1 MADFENDYLIDGKS
15 LYSLRVID
23 LKEVL
28 TKRDVPYKK
37 NATKAQLQALVI
49 QYLNEANE
57 EKSSEDTIQSEETN
71 ESIGGANDIPKSD
84 DINNEQ
90 NLCPQQTEATDLSQD
105 AGITSSVSF
114 GDKHSI
120 KLTIKLQPNE
130 SPNRQLSPKKSPV
143 KEMRSPGVDS
153 FNAVSDAVRSPMA
166 DFENDYLID
175 GKSLYSLRVI
185 DLKEVLT
192 KRDVPYKKNATK
204 AQLQALVI
212 QYLNEANEEK
222 SSEDTIQS
230 EETNESIGGANDIPK
245 SDDINNEQNLCPQQ
259 TEATDLSQD
268 AGITSSVSFGDKH
281 SIKLTIKLQPNE
293 SPNRQLSPKKSPV
306 KEMRSPGVDS
316 FNAVSDAVRSPV
328 RSPVK
333 SPVTDT
339 HIKSPK
345 QTPEVIKQVLPEV
358 VTEIPAPVE
367 PKSVPLAEVC
377 EQTAPV
383 VVSQVLAQQDI
394 VSSEKPKQIIEEIV
408 KPSKGKEF
416 ANTDSSGTKNSS
428 PNDST
433 DSTQKSTELVTK
445 SQELPEDNS
454 AISKDTSSDST
465 RKETPV
471 VSPVKERRT
480 VSPVKETRVVSSIK
494 ETRNRSPV
502 KERRSVSPVKETP
515 VVSPIKETRTVSP
528 VKETRVVSPV
538 KETPAVS
545 SIKESPVVEPIVKQT
560 DKKSERLDET
570 ESKVPETDQRRK
582 SPEKARPPR
591 RRRWGGAVTN
601 ETQQNTPKGISS
613 DQIKEMISDLDSMSA
628 TSGADSS
635 SASKVSK
642 SDTSIVVTSSLS
654 RTQTTATTNEMPAKR
669 DIRVVRKSVS
679 VPEDEQIPKESV
691 KPPVIQPVVEHKKPI
706 VAEVVERKSEEQLD
720 EKRESSPAKNT
731 ATEVV
736 FIRNL

>member
-1 MADFENDYLIDGKS
+1 
-15 LYSLRVID
+15 
-23 LKEVL
+23 
-28 TKRDVPYKK
+28 
-37 NATKAQLQALVI
+37 
-49 QYLNEANE
+49 
-57 EKSSEDTIQSEETN
+57 
-71 ESIGGANDIPKSD
+71 
-84 DINNEQ
+84 
-90 NLCPQQTEATDLSQD
+90 
-105 AGITSSVSF
+105 
-114 GDKHSI
+114 
-120 KLTIKLQPNE
+120 
-130 SPNRQLSPKKSPV
+130 
-143 KEMRSPGVDS
+143 
-153 FNAVSDAVRSPMA
+153 MA

-333 SPVTDT
+333 SPAMDS

-367 PKSVPLAEVC
+367 PKSVPFAEVR
-377 EQTAPV
+377 EQTAPA
-383 VVSQVLAQQDI
+383 VVSEVLAQQDI

-408 KPSKGKEF
+408 KPSHQGKD
-416 ANTDSSGTKNSS
+416 ADSSRTKNSS

-465 RKETPV
+465 IKETPV
-471 VSPVKERRT
+471 VNPVKERRT
-480 VSPVKETRVVSSIK
+480 VSPVKETRVVSPIK

-528 VKETRVVSPV
+528 VKET
-538 KETPAVS
+538 PAVS
-545 SIKESPVVEPIVKQT
+545 SIKESSVVEPIVKQT
-560 DKKSERLDET
+560 DKKTERLDEK

-628 TSGADSS
+628 TSGADS
-635 SASKVSK
+635 ASKVSK

-654 RTQTTATTNEMPAKR
+654 RTQTTAATNEMPAKR

-691 KPPVIQPVVEHKKPI
+691 KPPVSQPVVEHKKPI

-736 FIRNL
+736 FIRNLVRPFTLLQLKEEDKKKTKKIQEKNHWGSTPTPSGDGSNWRSWAIPVGFALLATFIYRFYLHYSS